1 MEEDKRIQIL
11 DNRLAHIEN
20 NVAILKTSLTSL
32 KEVLEESF
40 VIDDQIVG
48 KDEIDNSLNQVESI
62 INHF

>member
-20 NVAILKTSLTSL
+20 NVATLKTSLTSL

-48 KDEIDNSLNQVESI
+48 KDEIDNSLNQVESV

>member
-20 NVAILKTSLTSL
+20 NVATLKASLTSL

-48 KDEIDNSLNQVESI
+48 KDEIDNSLNQVESV